1 MEKLLIN
8 KLYSMEIILFI
19 AVVFYCIYLNLRLKD
34 VNSDSE
40 MYLDLLN
47 GDIQEN
53 TNRII
58 ELEKK
63 SIETKKVKIAKP
75 RRRSTKRR
83 RKVS

>member
-1 MEKLLIN
+1 
-8 KLYSMEIILFI
+8 MEIILFI
-19 AVVFYCIYLNLRLKD
+19 AVAFYCIYLNLRLKD
-34 VNSDSE
+34 VNSDNE

-53 TNRII
+53 TNRIV

-63 SIETKKVKIAKP
+63 NKEIKKVKIAKP

-83 RKVS
+83 SKIS